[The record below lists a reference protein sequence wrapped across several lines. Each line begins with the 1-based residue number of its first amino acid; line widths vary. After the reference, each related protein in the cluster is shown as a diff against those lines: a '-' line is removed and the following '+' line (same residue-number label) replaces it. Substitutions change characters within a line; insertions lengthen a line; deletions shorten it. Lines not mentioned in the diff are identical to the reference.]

1 MRCRGVIRREVGMK
15 FDGMQECVVFVRPG
29 VRSCQSVRQ
38 VAVGTKVNRVG
49 ASTRSVRGRS

>member
-1 MRCRGVIRREVGMK
+1 MK

-49 ASTRSVRGRS
+49 ASTRSVIGRS